1 MPKGDERYKL
11 CETLIVKYPDLK
23 DHCTYKGRLNK
34 CKNKSILKIIKDKK
48 DKKKFKKIYGIK
60 NLNKF
65 KGISR
70 TKVNME
76 TNTNNLNEGNNDSE
90 SHEEIDELTLSEEQL
105 KKIFTKSLAEDC
117 LKEFK
122 LEKFGLKTQRSRI
135 KKYLGENIWSDLSTI
150 PIKDITKYVRDYSI
164 SEKSKYSYIH
174 NDIEYVKETI
184 KKTKVSKEN
193 SPCKTPQQ
201 FSESV
206 VKPSARKYIGNK
218 LNIPIKEYVEQE
230 LLEKLTLHTM
240 ERINQQL
247 KADYSEYI
255 ILMSCENIIPTLK
268 HTKGTD
274 MYFINYADNLI
285 EDLDIK
291 TTRSIWDIEPP
302 EEAIK
307 ALYEKQGE
315 DLFSSNPRLYIY
327 LSDNENIDSNQ
338 ILEQLNKKYDINF
351 TFKGVEYNVSGTRLI
366 IV

>member
-1 MPKGDERYKL
+1 M
-11 CETLIVKYPDLK
+11 
-23 DHCTYKGRLNK
+23 
-34 CKNKSILKIIKDKK
+34 
-48 DKKKFKKIYGIK
+48 
-60 NLNKF
+60 
-65 KGISR
+65 
-70 TKVNME
+70 
-76 TNTNNLNEGNNDSE
+76 NTADTNDSE
-90 SHEEIDELTLSEEQL
+90 SFGENINILTLCEEQI
-105 KKIFTKSLAEDC
+105 KKIFTTPLAEDC

-122 LEKFGLKTQRSRI
+122 PEKFGHKTKRSRI
-135 KKYLGENIWSDLSTI
+135 KKYLGENIWSDLSEI
-150 PIKDITKYVRDYSI
+150 PIKEIVEYVREYSL
-164 SEKSKYSYIH
+164 SENGKYSFIC
-174 NDIEYVKETI
+174 NNIEYVKETI

-206 VKPSARKYIGNK
+206 VKPSARKYINNK
-218 LNIPIKEYVEQE
+218 LTIPVEEYVDQEIKE
-230 LLEKLTLHTM
+230 KLILHTK

-274 MYFINYADNLI
+274 MYFINYEDNII

-291 TTRSIWDIEPP
+291 TTRSIWDIETP

-307 ALYEKQGE
+307 TLYEKQGE

-327 LSDNENIDSNQ
+327 LSDNETIDNDQ

-351 TFKGVEYNVSGTRLI
+351 TFKCQEYNVCGARLI